1 MTEFRRKSANIKHT
15 FPYEDIINLPHHRSE
30 THPHMSLEERAAQ
43 FSSFA
48 ALTGHKEAVQ
58 EKARRTGRRMELDE
72 DQKARLD
79 EKLQELCSAEA
90 KGRETEFT
98 VFYPDARK
106 SGGSYEKVRGVLKRI
121 DAYEKVI
128 WLEDGKSLKISDII
142 DIQ

>member
-1 MTEFRRKSANIKHT
+1 MTEFRRESANIKHT

-58 EKARRTGRRMELDE
+58 EKARRTSRRMELDE

-79 EKLQELCSAEA
+79 EKLQELCRGEE
-90 KGRETEFT
+90 GRETEFT
-98 VFYPDARK
+98 VFYPDDKK
-106 SGGSYEKVRGVLKRI
+106 SGGSYEKVRGALKRI
-121 DAYEKVI
+121 DPYEKVI

>member
-1 MTEFRRKSANIKHT
+1 MTEFRRESANIKHT
-15 FPYEDIINLPHHRSE
+15 FPYEDIINLPHYRSE
-30 THPHMSLEERAAQ
+30 THPHMPLEERAAQ

>member
-1 MTEFRRKSANIKHT
+1 MTEFRREAANTQNT
-15 FPYEDIINLPHHRSE
+15 FPYEDIINQPHHRSE
-30 THPHMSLEERAAQ
+30 THPHMSMEERAAQ

-58 EKARRTGRRMELDE
+58 EKARRTSRRMELDE

-79 EKLQELCSAEA
+79 EKLQELCRGEE
-90 KGRETEFT
+90 GRETEFT
-98 VFYPDARK
+98 VFYPDDKK

-142 DIQ
+142 DIR

>member
-1 MTEFRRKSANIKHT
+1 MTESGGESAKLQKS
-15 FPYEDIINLPHHRSE
+15 FPYEDIVNLPHHRSE
-30 THPHMSLEERAAQ
+30 THPHMSMEERAAQ

-79 EKLQELCSAEA
+79 EKLQELCRGEE
-90 KGRETEFT
+90 GRETEFT
-98 VFYPDARK
+98 VFYPDDK
-106 SGGSYEKVRGVLKRI
+106 TSGGSYEKVRGVLKRI

>member
-1 MTEFRRKSANIKHT
+1 MTEFRREAANTKNS

-30 THPHMSLEERAAQ
+30 THPHMSMEERAAQ

-58 EKARRTGRRMELDE
+58 EKARRTSRWMELDE

-79 EKLQELCSAEA
+79 EKLQELCSEEA
-90 KGRETEFT
+90 KGRQTEFT
-98 VFYPDARK
+98 VFYPDDRK

-121 DAYEKVI
+121 NAYEKVI